1 MTSSNKANDLQIKSL
16 DATTLPTGAVKST
29 DPRVEAFLERLR
41 AKAEALDKQQSEKH
55 VTVKEPRRRR
65 PTADQS
71 ATPDWYQ
78 AVAPE
83 PKKKAPTS
91 IPVKRFSST
100 PGRKA
105 KTS

>member
-1 MTSSNKANDLQIKSL
+1 MTSSNRADDLQIKSL
-16 DATTLPTGAVKST
+16 DTSALPTGAVKST

-41 AKAEALDKQQSEKH
+41 AKADALDKQQSENH

-65 PTADQS
+65 PTAEQS

-83 PKKKAPTS
+83 PKKKAPAAA
-91 IPVKRFSST
+91 PVKRFSST